1 MFGEV
6 RNKRPNR
13 PARIESGVALLK
25 LLTRDGK
32 PVFVVEYLDAPQEI
46 ALARKQLEDYG
57 FVPLFADRA
66 LDIIRDGDLPPP
78 GRRPGRR

>member
-1 MFGEV
+1 V
-6 RNKRPNR
+6 
-13 PARIESGVALLK
+13 L
-25 LLTRDGK
+25 
-32 PVFVVEYLDAPQEI
+32 VVEYLDAPQEI